1 MFKSIVAVIVSY
13 IAMFVVFMAIFFG
26 LYFAL
31 GVERVFQP
39 DSYEVSMLWIIT
51 TLVVAFLVTMFA
63 GYLCAAISKSWRT
76 CQVFALIVFLLA
88 LWQCFQGMRRDSEGP
103 NVRAGDVTYRSRRY
117 ADVAAL
123 SQSRRQRPR
132 HPDRRTD
139 ETPRQRVGRGGGN

>member
-39 DSYEVSMLWIIT
+39 DSYEVSMLWIII

-63 GYLCAAISKSWRT
+63 GYRRLAA
-76 CQVFALIVFLLA
+76 FA
-88 LWQCFQGMRRDSEGP
+88 
-103 NVRAGDVTYRSRRY
+103 
-117 ADVAAL
+117 
-123 SQSRRQRPR
+123 PR
-132 HPDRRTD
+132 NFARRT
-139 ETPRQRVGRGGGN
+139 RRCHAVSFARR